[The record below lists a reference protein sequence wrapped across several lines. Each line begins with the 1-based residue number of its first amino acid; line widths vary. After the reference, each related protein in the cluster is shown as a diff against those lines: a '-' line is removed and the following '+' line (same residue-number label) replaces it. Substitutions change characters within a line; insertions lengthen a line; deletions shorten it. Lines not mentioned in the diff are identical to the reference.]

1 MEGKNKKQSGSSSSP
16 PKTTSSSL
24 VADLF
29 GGKNAPNP
37 SSSSFFHSVFPPPP
51 TVMGRESSRSDIF
64 SSSWKQDGQ
73 SQTWNAQGVAA
84 DGMGQGSGNRERSSA
99 YQHEKIDPC
108 SFSSSLYYG
117 GQDICTNTSSSHNN
131 GYNYKK
137 DGEDDTNN
145 PNAVSRGNWWQGS
158 LYY

>member
-1 MEGKNKKQSGSSSSP
+1 MEGKKQQAPSSSP
-16 PKTTSSSL
+16 PASTSSL

-37 SSSSFFHSVFPPPP
+37 SSSSFFHSVFPPAS
-51 TVMGRESSRSDIF
+51 TVMGRD
-64 SSSWKQDGQ
+64 SWKQGAQ
-73 SQTWNAQGVAA
+73 GQTWNGQNVPA
-84 DGMGQGSGNRERSSA
+84 DGAFHGSGNKEKSPA

-117 GQDICTNTSSSHNN
+117 GQDICTNAPTSHSP
-131 GYNYKK
+131 GYNHKK
-137 DGEDDTNN
+137 DGEDDSNN
-145 PNAVSRGNWWQGS
+145 PNAASRGNWWQGS